1 MVSSFPHERRQLL
14 DGQLVKDSLFAWK
27 NLRWLGL
34 AVMLA
39 VMNQFTGINGVMYY
53 ATQILAAAGVSNVEA
68 ERR

>member
-1 MVSSFPHERRQLL
+1 M
-14 DGQLVKDSLFAWK
+14 K

-34 AVMLA
+34 AAMLA

>member
-14 DGQLVKDSLFAWK
+14 DGQLVKNSLFAWK

-39 VMNQFTGINGVMYY
+39 VMNQFTGIMYY